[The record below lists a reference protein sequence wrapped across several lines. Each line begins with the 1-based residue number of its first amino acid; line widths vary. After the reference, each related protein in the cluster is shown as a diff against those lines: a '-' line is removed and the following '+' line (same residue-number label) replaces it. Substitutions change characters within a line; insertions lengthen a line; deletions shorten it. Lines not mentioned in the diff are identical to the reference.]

1 VTILGEEQ
9 RRPSRKERGMELESL
24 YEELASHFD
33 RFPIGA
39 PKTPSLMEILGILF
53 PVEEAEVA
61 LRMPVMGKTTVSA
74 LRQEMPERAD
84 RLESILDRMAEKGTV
99 LKSQAPGREPRYM
112 LLPSEK
118 GWCET
123 VYWPGKETEH
133 TRKLAPLWLKYRDE
147 GYGEALAR
155 GGVPV
160 MRVIPV
166 SESLESSTEI
176 LPFEVL
182 EPKVEEQALIAVGH
196 CPCRQIKRAAGKGC
210 SRPLEVCF
218 SFGEMARYMLD
229 YGMGRRVSA
238 SETLEILAQCEEEG
252 LVHSVEN
259 YHGKIGTLCNCCG
272 CCCVFLDS
280 RNRLGFHTISPSSY
294 RSQVDAEACT
304 GCAVCE
310 EICQTRAIQ
319 VDDGSVAVVDENRCI
334 GCGLCVSCC
343 PEEAVGLSPGKEI
356 KPPPDPVELLRLRT

>member
-1 VTILGEEQ
+1 
-9 RRPSRKERGMELESL
+9 MESESL
-24 YEELASHFD
+24 YEDLASHFD
-33 RFPIGA
+33 RFPIGT
-39 PKTPSLMEILGILF
+39 PKTPSLMEILRILF

-61 LRMPVMGKTTVSA
+61 LRMPIMGKTTVSD
-74 LRQEMPERAD
+74 LRGENAQQAD
-84 RLESILDRMAEKGTV
+84 RLEAILDRMAEKGTV
-99 LKSQAPGREPRYM
+99 LKNQTPGEEARYM

-155 GGVPV
+155 GDIPV

-166 SESLESSTEI
+166 SEALESATVI

-182 EPKVEEQALIAVGH
+182 KTKLEEQTLIAVGH
-196 CPCRQIKRAAGKGC
+196 CPCRQIKRSVGKGC
-210 SRPLEVCF
+210 SHSLEACF
-218 SFGEMARYMLD
+218 SFGDMARYMLD
-229 YGMGRRVSA
+229 YRFGRQVSVA
-238 SETLEILAQCEEEG
+238 ETLNILAKCEEEG

-259 YHGKIGTLCNCCG
+259 YDGKIGTLCNCCG

-280 RNRLGFHTISPSSY
+280 RKRLGFHTISPSNY
-294 RSQVDAEACT
+294 RSQVNAEACSAC
-304 GCAVCE
+304 GVCE
-310 EICQTRAIQ
+310 EMCQTEAIQ
-319 VDDGSVAVVDENRCI
+319 VEDGAIAVVDGDRCI

-343 PEEAVGLSPGKEI
+343 PEEAVYLLPGNEI
-356 KPPPDPVELLRLRT
+356 KPPPDPVELFMRRTGRA

>member
-1 VTILGEEQ
+1 M
-9 RRPSRKERGMELESL
+9 ERESL
-24 YEELASHFD
+24 YEDLASHFD

-39 PKTPSLMEILGILF
+39 PKTPTLMEILRILF

-61 LRMPVMGKTTVSA
+61 LRMPVMGRTTVSD
-74 LRQEMPERAD
+74 LSGEIPERAD

-99 LKSQAPGREPRYM
+99 LRSRPPSGEARYM

-123 VYWPGKETEH
+123 VYWPGKETER
-133 TRKLAPLWLKYRDE
+133 TRKLGPLWVRYRDE

-155 GGVPV
+155 GDIPV

-166 SESLESSTEI
+166 LESLESTTEI

-182 EPKVEEQALIAVGH
+182 KTKVEGQALIAVGH
-196 CPCRQIKRAAGKGC
+196 CPCRQIKRTVGEGC
-210 SRPLEVCF
+210 SRSLEVCF
-218 SFGEMARYMLD
+218 SFGAMAEYMLE
-229 YGMGRRVSA
+229 YGMGRRVSVA
-238 SETLEILAQCEEEG
+238 ETLRILAKCEEEG

-259 YHGKIGTLCNCCG
+259 HDGKIGTLCNCCG

-280 RNRLGFHTISPSSY
+280 KKRLGFHTISSSSY
-294 RSQVDAEACT
+294 RSQVDADACS
-304 GCAVCE
+304 GCGICE
-310 EICQTRAIQ
+310 ELCQTDAIQ
-319 VDDGSVAVVDENRCI
+319 VEDGAVAAIDGGRCI

-343 PEEAVGLSPGKEI
+343 PEDAVRLLPGEGI
-356 KPPPDPVELLRLRT
+356 KPPPDPAELFMRRTGQT

>member
-1 VTILGEEQ
+1 MGSE
-9 RRPSRKERGMELESL
+9 ML
-24 YEELASHFD
+24 YEDLASHFD

-39 PKTPSLMEILGILF
+39 PKTPSLMEILAILF
-53 PVEEAEVA
+53 PAEEAEVA
-61 LRMPVMGKTTVSA
+61 LRMPVMGKTTVSD
-74 LRQEMPERAD
+74 LREEIPERAD
-84 RLESILDRMAEKGTV
+84 RLESILERMAEKGTV
-99 LKSQAPGREPRYM
+99 LKSQAPGKEAKYM

-133 TRKLAPLWLKYRDE
+133 TRKLGPLWLKYRDE

-166 SESLESSTEI
+166 SESLESTTEI

-182 EPKVEEQALIAVGH
+182 ETKVGEQGLIAVGH
-196 CPCRQIKRAAGKGC
+196 CPCRQIKRTAGEGC
-210 SRPLEVCF
+210 SRSLEVCF

-229 YGMGRRVSA
+229 YEMGRRVSVA
-238 SETLEILAQCEEEG
+238 ETLDILAKCEEEG

-259 YHGKIGTLCNCCG
+259 FNGKIGTLCNCCG

-280 RNRLGFHTISPSSY
+280 RKRLGFHTISPSNY
-294 RSQVDAEACT
+294 RSQVDVEACSA
-304 GCAVCE
+304 CAVCE
-310 EICQTRAIQ
+310 EFCQMEAIQ
-319 VDDGSVAVVDENRCI
+319 IEDSTVSVIDENRCI
-334 GCGLCVSCC
+334 GCGLCVSSC
-343 PEEAVGLSPGKEI
+343 PEKAVYLLPGKEI
-356 KPPPDPVELLRLRT
+356 KPPPDPVELFMRRTGRA

>member
-1 VTILGEEQ
+1 
-9 RRPSRKERGMELESL
+9 MESESL
-24 YEELASHFD
+24 YEDLASHFD

-39 PKTPSLMEILGILF
+39 PKTPSLMEILRILF

-61 LRMPVMGKTTVSA
+61 LRMPIMAKTTVSD
-74 LRQEMPERAD
+74 LRGEKAQQAD
-84 RLESILDRMAEKGTV
+84 RLEAILDRMAEKGTV
-99 LKSQAPGREPRYM
+99 LKNQTPGKEARYM

-155 GGVPV
+155 GDIPV

-166 SESLESSTEI
+166 SEALESATEI

-182 EPKVEEQALIAVGH
+182 KTKVEEQTHIAVGH
-196 CPCRQIKRAAGKGC
+196 CPCRQIKRTVGEGC
-210 SRPLEVCF
+210 SHSLETCF
-218 SFGEMARYMLD
+218 SFGAMAAYMLD
-229 YGMGRRVSA
+229 YEMGRRVSTA
-238 SETLEILAQCEEEG
+238 QTLNILAKCEEEG

-259 YHGKIGTLCNCCG
+259 YDGKIGTLCNCCG

-280 RNRLGFHTISPSSY
+280 RKRLGFHTISPSNY
-294 RSQVDAEACT
+294 RSQVNAEACSAC
-304 GCAVCE
+304 GVCE
-310 EICQTRAIQ
+310 
-319 VDDGSVAVVDENRCI
+319 
-334 GCGLCVSCC
+334 GLCVSCC
-343 PEEAVGLSPGKEI
+343 PEEAVYLLPGNEI
-356 KPPPDPVELLRLRT
+356 KPPPDPVELFMRRTGRA